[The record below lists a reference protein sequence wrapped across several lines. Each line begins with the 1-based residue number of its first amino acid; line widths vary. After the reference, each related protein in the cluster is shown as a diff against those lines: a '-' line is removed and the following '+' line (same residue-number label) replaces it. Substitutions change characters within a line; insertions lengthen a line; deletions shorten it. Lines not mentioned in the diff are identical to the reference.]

1 MDPYKN
7 SPVAIYNGCYYELP
21 ASPEDYM
28 KIVEIESLSYKEEP
42 CKVFP
47 VSLESAAYC
56 QVGQHIIIMA
66 RGLLIVYDLSN
77 MRYQVLNKEKP
88 EINTAGCSMIVE

>member
-1 MDPYKN
+1 MNLQHFKIVGTLDMDPYKK

-28 KIVEIESLSYKEEP
+28 KIVEIESLSYKEES
-42 CKVFP
+42 CKVLP

-56 QVGQHIIIMA
+56 
-66 RGLLIVYDLSN
+66 
-77 MRYQVLNKEKP
+77 
-88 EINTAGCSMIVE
+88 

>member
-56 QVGQHIIIMA
+56 
-66 RGLLIVYDLSN
+66 
-77 MRYQVLNKEKP
+77 
-88 EINTAGCSMIVE
+88 